1 MSDVKKLTE
10 QELQDFKGFRQEA
23 NRLAAILGEIHYQRV
38 LIDAE
43 LENLKA
49 AIKANVVSQQEQLK
63 KLGEAYGDGS
73 INPETGEITPIAA
86 N

>member
-10 QELQDFKGFRQEA
+10 QELQDFKAFRQEA

-43 LENLKA
+43 LDNLKA
-49 AIKANVVSQQEQLK
+49 AIKANVIAQQEQLK
-63 KLGEAYGDGS
+63 QLGETYGDGS
-73 INPETGEITPIAA
+73 INAETGEIAPIESK
-86 N
+86 

>member
-10 QELQDFKGFRQEA
+10 QELQDFRAFRQEA
-23 NRLAAILGEIHYQRV
+23 NRLAAILGEIHYQKV

-43 LENLKA
+43 LDNLKA
-49 AIKANVVSQQEQLK
+49 AIKANVVAQQEQLK
-63 KLGEAYGDGS
+63 QLGETYGDGS
-73 INPETGEITPIAA
+73 INGETGEITPVAS